1 MELKE
6 LGLQSR
12 TVNALA
18 KKKLYTVN
26 DMAMFVPR
34 VYRDY
39 RNPKYI
45 CDLVDGEFAAVYGR
59 LLSLNKKFGSRWYLV
74 GKIENSDGKKLTVMW
89 FTQVDR
95 YAELYG
101 KYISKEVVVCGKI
114 DIHPK
119 FGCSISNPEHLYV
132 ATSFIPKI
140 DAIYSNIKSVSD
152 EMRDKIVDMAVEYA
166 EEPLSWEVMSKYQI
180 PSYKD
185 SLKMVHNPQTLTDIT
200 VGKERLLLNDL
211 LYFAISFRLGEN
223 CDDNSTNIH
232 FEKTSLMQQFEK
244 TLPFELTEDQNSTI
258 KAMIDNS
265 VAGKRN
271 NILVQGD
278 VGCGK
283 TIVAALMMITAYENG
298 YQSVLMAPREVLA
311 KQHYAELSGY
321 AEKLGIK
328 SCFLHSGMKAKEKKE
343 IFAKIKSGEISF
355 IIGTHSCLSPSVE
368 YGNLGLVVTDE
379 EHLFG
384 VDQKEQLEA
393 KAQAGVHSLSMSAT
407 PIPRTLATIMYGN
420 KKEIMTIK
428 SRPKGR
434 IPIQTATQLT
444 HTNTFPFMEKQIRMN
459 HQCYVVCPAID
470 DNDKS
475 ELISIETMYKE
486 YQSYF
491 EPKGIKIGV
500 VHGKMDKQ
508 EVESV
513 VNRFKNNEI
522 HILMS
527 TTVIE
532 VGVNVPNAT
541 VMVIEQAERFGLASL
556 HQLRGR
562 VGRSSLPSYCI
573 LRSDEANNDRLKVMV
588 ETTDGF
594 KIAEADLR
602 QRGSGNLIG
611 VKQAGANK
619 YVEEM
624 LNNPELF
631 KRASEIASFCNKH
644 GYADKLID
652 LYKEHDQHVKE

>member
-1 MELKE
+1 
-6 LGLQSR
+6 
-12 TVNALA
+12 
-18 KKKLYTVN
+18 
-26 DMAMFVPR
+26 
-34 VYRDY
+34 
-39 RNPKYI
+39 
-45 CDLVDGEFAAVYGR
+45 
-59 LLSLNKKFGSRWYLV
+59 
-74 GKIENSDGKKLTVMW
+74 
-89 FTQVDR
+89 
-95 YAELYG
+95 
-101 KYISKEVVVCGKI
+101 
-114 DIHPK
+114 
-119 FGCSISNPEHLYV
+119 
-132 ATSFIPKI
+132 
-140 DAIYSNIKSVSD
+140 
-152 EMRDKIVDMAVEYA
+152 
-166 EEPLSWEVMSKYQI
+166 
-180 PSYKD
+180 
-185 SLKMVHNPQTLTDIT
+185 
-200 VGKERLLLNDL
+200 
-211 LYFAISFRLGEN
+211 
-223 CDDNSTNIH
+223 
-232 FEKTSLMQQFEK
+232 
-244 TLPFELTEDQNSTI
+244 
-258 KAMIDNS
+258 
-265 VAGKRN
+265 
-271 NILVQGD
+271 
-278 VGCGK
+278 
-283 TIVAALMMITAYENG
+283 
-298 YQSVLMAPREVLA
+298 
-311 KQHYAELSGY
+311 
-321 AEKLGIK
+321 
-328 SCFLHSGMKAKEKKE
+328 
-343 IFAKIKSGEISF
+343 
-355 IIGTHSCLSPSVE
+355 
-368 YGNLGLVVTDE
+368 
-379 EHLFG
+379 
-384 VDQKEQLEA
+384 
-393 KAQAGVHSLSMSAT
+393 
-407 PIPRTLATIMYGN
+407 MYGN
-420 KKEIMTIK
+420 KKEIMIIK